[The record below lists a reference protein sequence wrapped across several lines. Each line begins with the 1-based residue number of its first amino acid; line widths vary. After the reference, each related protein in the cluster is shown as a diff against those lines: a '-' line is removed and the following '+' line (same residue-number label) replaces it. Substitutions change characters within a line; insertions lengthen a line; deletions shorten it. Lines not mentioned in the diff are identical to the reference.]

1 MKIHSVFQDEA
12 RRATELIRGKVISR
26 VFRHRPSEV
35 CIEFTDGT
43 RLFVDKASDGLDIS
57 ITDGRPRP
65 VERSQPESGGEASY
79 TRLQG
84 RYLTFI
90 QEYLENRGVAPS
102 EGDIQSHF
110 QVTAPT
116 VHQMIVTLERKGLIQ
131 RVPGKARSIKL
142 LVDPP
147 GPLGHKSGRQGA

>member
-1 MKIHSVFQDEA
+1 MRIHSTLENEA
-12 RRATELIRGKVISR
+12 RNATELICGKVVSR
-26 VFRHRPSEV
+26 VSRHRPTEV

-43 RLFVDKASDGLDIS
+43 HLFVDKASDGLDLS
-57 ITDGRPRP
+57 ITDGKPGL
-65 VERSQPESGGEASY
+65 VEPSQPQSGGRARY

-84 RYLTFI
+84 RYLRFI
-90 QEYLENRGVAPS
+90 QEYLEKHGVAPS

-110 QVTAPT
+110 QVTAPS

-147 GPLGHKSGRQGA
+147 RPLGCE